1 MTGGFLT
8 KCKSASGLLIEKNN
22 IFTAVVTG
30 EILDKLLFFEYGWY
44 SVLILKTPGMKK
56 YLPLLISV
64 ILLSGCTPSGNDEPE
79 RLLKNVSIEY
89 LDFANDFRFPG
100 AQLGYT
106 AAEPYKTLCSFEYKG
121 RQVCK
126 VSGGF
131 KLQTGGTS
139 VATYVYTQVVTDTLV
154 YDGTT
159 VNVYTRPQ
167 YSYFTGD
174 KPANPTVYK
183 LNEDGK
189 IVQFTRRDGYQV
201 NYSYNGDIIAEKNAA
216 GDTLRIFYLENNN
229 LVKIIKKYK
238 DSNGIIISVLET
250 LFENYDE
257 SPNPLKDKYYLIGAF
272 YRSFS
277 KNNFNSITQ
286 NYYVMLADGSSRF
299 LSASVTSV
307 LISYDQNGYPE
318 FGEYIP

>member
-1 MTGGFLT
+1 LKKIISLQPLSQGKFY
-8 KCKSASGLLIEKNN
+8 KNC
-22 IFTAVVTG
+22 F
-30 EILDKLLFFEYGWY
+30 FFEYGWY
-44 SVLILKTPGMKK
+44 SVLILKTPGMKR
-56 YLPLLISV
+56 YLPLLISA
-64 ILLSGCTPSGNDEPE
+64 IIFSGCTTSGNDEPE

-106 AAEPYKTLCSFEYKG
+106 AAEPYKTLCSYTYFENK
-121 RQVCK
+121 VCK

-131 KLQTGGTS
+131 KLGTGGSS
-139 VATYVYTQVVTDTLV
+139 VNTYVYTQEVTDTIV

-174 KPANPTVYK
+174 QPANPTVYK

-201 NYSYNGDIIAEKNAA
+201 NYSYNGDIIAEKNNI
-216 GDTLRIFYLENNN
+216 GDTLRVFYMENHN
-229 LVKIIKKYK
+229 LVKIIRNYK
-238 DSNGIIISVLET
+238 DNTGITVSVLET
-250 LFENYDE
+250 LFEDYDE
-257 SPNPLKDKYYLIGAF
+257 NPNPLRDKSYLVGAF

-277 KNNFNSITQ
+277 KNNFTGITQ
-286 NYYVMLADGSSRF
+286 NYYVKLSDKSLKLLSTSS
-299 LSASVTSV
+299 SSIPVN
-307 LISYDQNGYPE
+307 YDQSGYPE
-318 FGEYIP
+318 FGEYVY